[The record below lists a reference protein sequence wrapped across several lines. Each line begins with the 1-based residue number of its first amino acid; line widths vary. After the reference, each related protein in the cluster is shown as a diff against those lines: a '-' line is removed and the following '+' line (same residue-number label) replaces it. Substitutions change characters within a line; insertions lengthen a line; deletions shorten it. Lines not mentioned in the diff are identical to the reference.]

1 MLDGQE
7 RLNDFMTVVK
17 KVRLRMAKKVRETED
32 DVSNV
37 VMGWMGQIADR
48 FGVDRVIGFLLAMV
62 ERMGIEKAW
71 NWFAGKT
78 QVVKRKAAEFTS
90 SFTTWGYLSEV
101 KADVD
106 EIEKRLEATT
116 IDGICVIGNA
126 ETLQTQTVAKYLEE
140 FDELPGDAKSMRIEG
155 VTVDADTGVV
165 GIRFREELSLDP
177 LSMADEPRRVIEYWK
192 GCVYVG
198 SSDWRGE

>member
-1 MLDGQE
+1 M
-7 RLNDFMTVVK
+7 
-17 KVRLRMAKKVRETED
+17 
-32 DVSNV
+32 
-37 VMGWMGQIADR
+37 
-48 FGVDRVIGFLLAMV
+48 
-62 ERMGIEKAW
+62 
-71 NWFAGKT
+71 
-78 QVVKRKAAEFTS
+78 VKRKAAEFTS

-177 LSMADEPRRVIEYWK
+177 LSMARAFDSMADEPRRVIEYWK